1 MIRRLQ
7 HGAMVESITPR
18 TVTGGRVLV
27 APVEIAVETS
37 TDNIDAQAYRQGYAE
52 GFQAGEEDGR
62 REAEQYQQAWE
73 QEKRQQIEGE
83 YQSLVQ
89 EREAMS
95 ALIWALNEQLRRHE
109 ESMEHAAFELAL
121 SGLAHA
127 FGSMQSDD
135 ELLGRLCMQMAEE
148 YRGKAV
154 QLTVSSIDREH
165 LPDHIQGLEVA
176 VEHGLSPGECRI
188 VTTRGYAESSIAVRL
203 DAIYRAMLQSL
214 GVERP

>member
-18 TVTGGRVLV
+18 TVTGGRVF
-27 APVEIAVETS
+27 AAAVDVPLEAT
-37 TDNIDAQAYRQGYAE
+37 TDEVDAQAYRRGYAE

-62 REAEQYQQAWE
+62 REAEQYHQAWE
-73 QEKRQQIEGE
+73 QETRQRMEGE

-89 EREAMS
+89 EREELS
-95 ALIWALNEQLRRHE
+95 VLVSALNEQLRRYE
-109 ESMEHAAFELAL
+109 ESMEQAAFELAL
-121 SGLAHA
+121 SSVAHA
-127 FGSMQSDD
+127 FGSMQGDD
-135 ELLGRLCMQMAEE
+135 ELLGRLCMQMAEQ

-154 QLTVSSIDREH
+154 RLTVSSADRVH
-165 LPDHIQGLEVA
+165 LPDHIEGLEVA

-188 VTTRGYAESSIAVRL
+188 VTTRGYSESSVAVRL

-214 GVERP
+214 GVKRP